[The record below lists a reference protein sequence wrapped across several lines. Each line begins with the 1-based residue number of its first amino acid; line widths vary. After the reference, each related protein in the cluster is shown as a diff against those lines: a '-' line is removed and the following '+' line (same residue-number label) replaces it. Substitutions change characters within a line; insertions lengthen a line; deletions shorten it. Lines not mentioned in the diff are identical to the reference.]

1 MQNDR
6 QTNDVRSHVR
16 GVFLQHGANPQD
28 PIEEAILIRDGFYWG
43 RRFRCGPLEAVW
55 FVEEDQLKIYNQQGV
70 LLKTAVS
77 VILQP
82 LEKAA

>member
-1 MQNDR
+1 MLTGYHPQ
-6 QTNDVRSHVR
+6 
-16 GVFLQHGANPQD
+16 GGFNPQD
-28 PIEEAILIRDGFYWG
+28 PIEEAILIRDGFYCG

-55 FVEEDQLKIYNQQGV
+55 FIEEDQLKIYNQQGV
-70 LLKTAVS
+70 ILKTAVS

>member
-6 QTNDVRSHVR
+6 QTNDVRNHVR
-16 GVFLQHGANPQD
+16 GVFLQHGADPQD
-28 PIEEAILIRDGFYWG
+28 PIEEAILIRDDFYCG

-70 LLKTAVS
+70 ILKTAVS

-82 LEKAA
+82 LGKAA